1 MIRRTPI
8 QLGEGNYRFWPWPSK
23 LPLKK
28 GWFKH
33 LSTNQSIAKE
43 TRTATIVGDLAVLG
57 VCCYAMYRVFDQH
70 VSGVQQTRLRHLSGL
85 PPAIVAHEF
94 NFEDV
99 AQNRKVSKEALV
111 NYREE
116 FAANRI
122 SGAPIESFI
131 FKY

>member
-1 MIRRTPI
+1 MAKAKTC
-8 QLGEGNYRFWPWPSK
+8 NF
-23 LPLKK
+23 PLKK

-43 TRTATIVGDLAVLG
+43 TRNATIVGDLAVVG
-57 VCCYAMYRVFDQH
+57 VCVYALYRVYDQH
-70 VSGVQQTRLRHLSGL
+70 ISGVHQTRLRHLSGL

-99 AQNRKVSKEALV
+99 SQNRKVDKSVLV
-111 NYREE
+111 NYRDE
-116 FAANRI
+116 FAAQRT
-122 SGAPIESFI
+122 SGASVESFI